1 MNAWLLCSVVAVT
14 WVGFFFKLINVTFV
28 HSELIKFPKAFL
40 VSFQSWLKTQTHCM
54 PFTQLPFMKEGRG
67 MKTTMLHWFLLKSD
81 LWMDSVCVHV
91 SHLEIIRRSIFA
103 VLGVNH

>member
-1 MNAWLLCSVVAVT
+1 
-14 WVGFFFKLINVTFV
+14 
-28 HSELIKFPKAFL
+28 
-40 VSFQSWLKTQTHCM
+40 M

-103 VLGVNH
+103 VFGVNH